1 MCQTNERTAMF
12 SQIIMLKKSKKQKAD
27 YPRYDLVKAAEFFV
41 KKIIHFFKDN
51 GTILDKILSFM
62 RFVFTSDVQIGTF

>member
-1 MCQTNERTAMF
+1 
-12 SQIIMLKKSKKQKAD
+12 MLKKSKKQKAD

-41 KKIIHFFKDN
+41 KKIIHCFEDN

-62 RFVFTSDVQIGTF
+62 RFVFTSDVQIGTFWLEANS

>member
-1 MCQTNERTAMF
+1 
-12 SQIIMLKKSKKQKAD
+12 MLKKRKKLKAD
-27 YPRYDLVKAAEFFV
+27 YPRYNLVKAADFFV
-41 KKIIHFFKDN
+41 EKSIHCFKDN